1 MPLYDKEIIKETGRL
16 YEKLRHLDWSEAD
29 CALIAPLTLEINR
42 LKKEKNA
49 VILAHSYQ
57 TPDIKYGVA
66 DFLGDSYGLSIKA
79 RDSKAKIIV
88 FCSVYFMAETA
99 KILNPKKT
107 VLAPVKAGCSLAQS
121 ITAKDVRDLRKKHPK
136 AGVVC
141 YINTNADVKAECD
154 AVCTSSNAL
163 KIIEGMPQN
172 EIIFIP
178 DVLMAKNFQPLTS
191 KKLIPWNGTCIVH
204 EGFKPETINAIKK
217 ANPGI
222 EILVH
227 PECSPEVVAKADF
240 TGSTEAMLNKLGR
253 IKNKKI
259 MLVTECGLSDRARV
273 EYPDKEVIGTC
284 ALCPYMKEINLRDIY
299 EALHSP
305 RKNQIVKISGG
316 IMQKAKK
323 SLDKM
328 IEIVERK

>member
-1 MPLYDKEIIKETGRL
+1 MPSTAEISKEIKRL
-16 YEKLRHLDWSEAD
+16 HDKLRHVNWSEAD

-42 LKKEKNA
+42 LKKQKNA
-49 VILAHSYQ
+49 LILAHSYQ

-66 DFLGDSYGLSIKA
+66 DFIGDSYGLSM
-79 RDSKAKIIV
+79 KAKNTKADVIV

-99 KILNPKKT
+99 KILNPDKT

-121 ITAKDVRDLRKKHPK
+121 ITAKDVRELRKKHPK

-154 AVCTSSNAL
+154 AVCTSSNAI
-163 KIIEGMPQN
+163 KIIEGMPQD

-178 DVLMAKNFQPLTS
+178 DKLMCANLQPMTS
-191 KKLIPWNGTCIVH
+191 KRLIPWHGTCIVH
-204 EGFKPETINAIKK
+204 EEFKPETIDAIKK

-222 EILVH
+222 EVLAH
-227 PECSPEVVAKADF
+227 PECSPEVIAKADF
-240 TGSTEAMLNKLGR
+240 VGSTDGMLKHVGET
-253 IKNKKI
+253 KKQKI

-273 EYPDKEVIGTC
+273 EYPGKEIIGTC

-299 EALHSP
+299 EALNSP
-305 RKNQIVKISGG
+305 RKDQIVKIPESTL
-316 IMQKAKK
+316 KK
-323 SLDKM
+323 SKKSIDKM
-328 IEIVERK
+328 IEITERK

>member
-1 MPLYDKEIIKETGRL
+1 MPLSDKEIIKETGRL
-16 YEKLRHLDWSEAD
+16 HEKLRHLNWSESD
-29 CALIAPLTLEINR
+29 CALIAPLTFEINR

-49 VILAHSYQ
+49 IILAHSYQ

-79 RDSKAKIIV
+79 RDSKADIII

-107 VLAPVKAGCSLAQS
+107 VLSPVKAGCSLAQS
-121 ITAKDVRDLRKKHPK
+121 ITPKDVKDLRKKHPK

-154 AVCTSSNAL
+154 AVCTSGNAL
-163 KIIEGMPQN
+163 KIINNMPQD

-178 DVLMAKNFQPLTS
+178 DVLMAKNFQPLTP
-191 KKLIPWNGTCIVH
+191 KKLITWNGTCVVH
-204 EGFKPETINAIKK
+204 EEFKPETIDAIKK

-222 EILVH
+222 KILAH
-227 PECSPEVVAKADF
+227 PECSPEVIAKSDF
-240 TGSTEAMLNKLGR
+240 TGSTEAMLKYAREIPEKKL
-253 IKNKKI
+253 
-259 MLVTECGLSDRARV
+259 MLVTECGLSDRVRV
-273 EYPDKEVIGTC
+273 EYPNKEIIGTC

-305 RKNQIVKISGG
+305 RKDQVVKIPEN
-316 IMQKAKK
+316 ILKKAKK
-323 SLDKM
+323 SIDKM
-328 IEIVERK
+328 IEIAEKK

>member
-1 MPLYDKEIIKETGRL
+1 MELKKEISRL
-16 YEKLRHLDWSEAD
+16 YKKLKLLKWSEAD

-49 VILAHSYQ
+49 LILAHSYQ

-66 DFLGDSYGLSIKA
+66 DFIGDSYGLSM
-79 RDSKAKIIV
+79 KAKNTNADVIV

-99 KILNPKKT
+99 KILNPDKT
-107 VLAPVKAGCSLAQS
+107 VLAPVKAGCSLAES
-121 ITAKDVRDLRKKHPK
+121 IKPEDVRMLRKKHPK

-163 KIIEGMPQN
+163 KIINNMPQD

-178 DVLMAKNFQPLTS
+178 DVLMAKNFQSLTS
-191 KKLIPWNGTCIVH
+191 KKLIPWNGTCVVH
-204 EGFKPETINAIKK
+204 EKFKPETIDAIKK

-222 EILVH
+222 EILAH

-240 TGSTEAMLNKLGR
+240 TGSTEGMLKHAGETVKKKL
-253 IKNKKI
+253 
-259 MLVTECGLSDRARV
+259 MLVTECGLSDRVRV
-273 EYPDKEVIGTC
+273 EYPDKEIIGMC
-284 ALCPYMKEINLRDIY
+284 ALCPYMKEINLRDVY
-299 EALHSP
+299 DALNSP
-305 RKNQIVKISGG
+305 RPDQIVKIPKD
-316 IMQKAKK
+316 ILKKAKK
-323 SLDKM
+323 SIDKM
-328 IEIVERK
+328 IEIAEKK